1 MASASASARRP
12 ALPGIGRLARLR
24 SANERLF
31 YGVLGFLLV
40 IVIWELA
47 ADLGL
52 YRRSLLSSPSGIWTA
67 AVQDVGSGE
76 IWPHLRTSLI
86 EYAYGFVAALVIG
99 IPLGL
104 AIGMFRRVD
113 HFLSL
118 LLFGIYST
126 PKAAIAPLIILVAGI
141 GLESKVILVFLLA
154 FFSVIVSTMAGVHA
168 VAERHRDLARS
179 FGASRWLEF
188 RSVVLPTTFPFL
200 LTGIRIA
207 SGRALVGVVVAEE
220 LAANEG
226 IGYYIEFWGTFLNT
240 SRVML
245 GVVILGLFGIV
256 LGELVR
262 RLEKR
267 FEVWRP
273 ELHHGS

>member
-1 MASASASARRP
+1 VATATVPSPRP
-12 ALPGIGRLARLR
+12 ARFGFGRVARFR
-24 SANERLF
+24 MANERLF
-31 YGVLGFLLV
+31 YGLFGFVLV

-52 YRRSLLSSPSGIWTA
+52 YRRSLLSSPSFIWSA
-67 AVQDVGSGE
+67 AVRDFGSGT
-76 IWPHLRTSLI
+76 IWPHLASSGT
-86 EYAYGFVAALVIG
+86 EYGFGFVTALALG

-113 HFLSL
+113 HVVSL

-141 GLESKVILVFLLA
+141 GLESKVILVFLLT

-168 VAERHRDLARS
+168 VAERHRELARS
-179 FGASRWLEF
+179 FGASPWLEF
-188 RSVVLPTTFPFL
+188 RSVVLPTTVPFL

-220 LAANEG
+220 LAANQG
-226 IGYYIEFWGTFLNT
+226 IGYYIEFYGTFLDT

-245 GVVILGLFGIV
+245 GVVILGLFGV
-256 LGELVR
+256 TLGELVR

-273 ELHHGS
+273 EIH